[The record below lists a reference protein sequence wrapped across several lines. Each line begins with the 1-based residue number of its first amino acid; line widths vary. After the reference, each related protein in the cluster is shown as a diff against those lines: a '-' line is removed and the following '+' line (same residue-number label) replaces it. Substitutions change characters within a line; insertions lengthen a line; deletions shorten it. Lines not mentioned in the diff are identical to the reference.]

1 MLQIHLFQ
9 ALQQASHE
17 VYQLGLSFF
26 DRGDDALALVAFD
39 AALSQLSILCFS
51 SLLEMDQLLK
61 QFGTYIKLVASII
74 SDAEPLATQQARR
87 AFGVTELSDHSFTV
101 RQGTFLHDGSKSNR
115 FLRVDLTIR
124 LKERLRTRLC
134 HKVTEGTELCSRNP
148 QLSAVCLPF
157 LVDGTCRDS
166 DCKQGHILKSSENPG
181 QYNAHISICLRQVWI
196 LYLMRTMYPQDVW
209 NER

>member
-1 MLQIHLFQ
+1 M
-9 ALQQASHE
+9 QQASHE
-17 VYQLGLSFF
+17 EVFQLGLSFF
-26 DRGDDALALVAFD
+26 DRGDDAIALVAFD
-39 AALSQLSILCFS
+39 AALSQLSILCS
-51 SLLEMDQLLK
+51 SNLPKMNQLLK
-61 QFGTYIKLVASII
+61 QFETYIKLVVSII

-101 RQGTFLHDGSKSNR
+101 RQGAFLHDGSKSNR

-134 HKVTEGTELCSRNP
+134 HNVTKGTELCS
-148 QLSAVCLPF
+148 QLSAVSCLPF